1 MRRLILAL
9 PLLLIAC
16 GDPSKA
22 DIVKKAEGVDS
33 KAKLEK
39 VLGRPQGVDKLGP
52 VERWTYKAKDGE
64 VTFVITGDTVVL
76 SATNGK

>member
-16 GDPSKA
+16 GDPTKA
-22 DIVKKAEGVDS
+22 DIVKKAEKADTR
-33 KAKLEK
+33 AKLES

-64 VTFVITGDTVVL
+64 VTFVITGDAVVL
-76 SATNGK
+76 SATN

>member
-22 DIVKKAEGVDS
+22 DIVKKAEKADTR
-33 KAKLEK
+33 AKLEN

-64 VTFVITGDTVVL
+64 VTFVITGDAVVL
-76 SATNGK
+76 SAAN

>member
-16 GDPSKA
+16 GDPTKA
-22 DIVKKAEGVDS
+22 DIVKKSEGVETR
-33 KAKLEK
+33 AKLES
-39 VLGRPQGVDKLGP
+39 VLGRPQSVDKLGP

>member
-16 GDPSKA
+16 GDSSKA
-22 DIVKKAEGVDS
+22 DIVKKAEKADTR
-33 KAKLEK
+33 AKLEN

-76 SATNGK
+76 SAAN